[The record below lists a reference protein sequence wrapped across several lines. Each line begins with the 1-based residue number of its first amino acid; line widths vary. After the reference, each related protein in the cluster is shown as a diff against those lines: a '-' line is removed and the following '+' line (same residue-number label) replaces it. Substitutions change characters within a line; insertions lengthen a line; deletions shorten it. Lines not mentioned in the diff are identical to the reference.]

1 MHARGGDVTLTSAR
15 LATKMAAM
23 AAAAPAEISPLKVR
37 QEEDGESG
45 SVDELCVYL
54 GEEDS
59 ASGED
64 GDEEMELGRLK
75 YSCIIFHVCLIYVT
89 PLPG

>member
-1 MHARGGDVTLTSAR
+1 MTLTSAR

-23 AAAAPAEISPLKVR
+23 AAGAEISPLKVR

-45 SVDELCVYL
+45 SGDELCVYL

-64 GDEEMELGRLK
+64 GDDEMED
-75 YSCIIFHVCLIYVT
+75 
-89 PLPG
+89 

>member
-45 SVDELCVYL
+45 SGDELCVYL

-64 GDEEMELGRLK
+64 GDDEMED
-75 YSCIIFHVCLIYVT
+75 
-89 PLPG
+89 